1 MQWTTASNANAWAE
15 NVVLNY
21 TYTATCV
28 GLNAPTNVAVDAN
41 GVITFDEV
49 DGATNYVVTIYK
61 NDLPLAIYQGISSG
75 ATLPFEAIETATYNV
90 TVYAQAAGATDSE
103 ESAPYAWQ
111 VTGAGWVSTP
121 SDVCGLQFASE
132 TYEGNP
138 YLVEDSYVTLSVNT
152 NEEGAIVVSI
162 HPVIENDEV
171 TFRNNDAMGLAS
183 FTTNGVSLTHYFTTS
198 SKDKETS
205 YVLNPKEGT
214 SLPHGTLIRY
224 NGTLQWAT
232 QGNPNSYKRN
242 AAFDY
247 VYGSVCE
254 DQNDST
260 SINEIKQTVSAHKT
274 IVNGHLYIIS
284 GERTYDAQGRE
295 IR

>member
-1 MQWTTASNANAWAE
+1 
-15 NVVLNY
+15 
-21 TYTATCV
+21 
-28 GLNAPTNVAVDAN
+28 
-41 GVITFDEV
+41 
-49 DGATNYVVTIYK
+49 
-61 NDLPLAIYQGISSG
+61 
-75 ATLPFEAIETATYNV
+75 
-90 TVYAQAAGATDSE
+90 
-103 ESAPYAWQ
+103 
-111 VTGAGWVSTP
+111 
-121 SDVCGLQFASE
+121 
-132 TYEGNP
+132 
-138 YLVEDSYVTLSVNT
+138 
-152 NEEGAIVVSI
+152 VVSI

-242 AAFDY
+242 ATFDY

-254 DQNDST
+254 KENNGEGEGDTT
-260 SINEIKQTVSAHKT
+260 SVEDLHATTVSYKT
-274 IVNGHLYIIS
+274 IINGQFFIVH
-284 GERTYDAQGRE
+284 GNRTYDAQGRE
-295 IR
+295 LR